1 MPATHAYLEHAAFH
15 VRAIAPHIA
24 FFRDVLGM
32 TVTQIDGT
40 LEAPKQAWLLGGI
53 QLIEAP
59 DFAGP
64 EGRFGHLGIVCSDV
78 PAAIEAALAHGA
90 RATAKGA
97 HWLELAD
104 GLLLEF
110 LPEKKGAVS
119 IVRDLDPRI

>member
-15 VRAIAPHIA
+15 VRSIAPHLA

-32 TVTQIDGT
+32 TVTQLDGDP
-40 LEAPKQAWLLGGI
+40 EAPRQAWLLGGI

-59 DFAGP
+59 AFEGS
-64 EGRFGHLGIVCSDV
+64 EGRFAHLGIVCADV
-78 PAAIEAALAHGA
+78 PAAIEAAIAHGA

-97 HWLELAD
+97 HWLELPD

-110 LPEKKGAVS
+110 LPERKGAVS
-119 IVRDLDPRI
+119 IVRELDPRI

>member
-1 MPATHAYLEHAAFH
+1 MPATHAYLDHAAFY

-32 TVTQIDGT
+32 TVTQVDGAP
-40 LEAPKQAWLLGGI
+40 EAPKQVWLLGGI
-53 QLIEAP
+53 QLIEDP
-59 DFAGP
+59 DFAGA
-64 EGRFGHLGIVCSDV
+64 EGRFGHLGIICSDV
-78 PAAIEAALAHGA
+78 PAAIDAALAHGA
-90 RATAKGA
+90 RATPKGA

-110 LPEKKGAVS
+110 LPDKKKAVG